1 MHFRCDVDVMC
12 VLTLQCWCETGPS
25 SPKNNHQPT
34 NETKSTR
41 KNAKNKIQEQKRKT
55 MSITIEHPL
64 SCRGHVTNR
73 ELLSASTV
81 GMTTG

>member
-1 MHFRCDVDVMC
+1 MSFDVMSM
-12 VLTLQCWCETGPS
+12 LCEYLRFNAGVRPGPS